1 MGSPNPHPHS
11 QPLSLERLPF
21 HILEHIC
28 AYLPRR
34 SLFSLSLASKICRQ
48 ASTRAQFS
56 RIVLNIR
63 DQEKLSADLE
73 RWNTILG
80 RDSLFGCIR
89 QLVLVGKM
97 AANVRPIVRMASNN
111 VSDSEDEDSYNV
123 GFDPGSPIIRPE
135 YKQVQHEAWLPFVP
149 FLEKLTGLTDVVWAC
164 TNPIPACVLTAL
176 HEHHPTSRLH
186 VRTFSL
192 RSLYQ
197 KWNQL
202 SDIDPDEYLLVTSP
216 CLTSIRTSI
225 LAYNDDGRFSFNG
238 EALEHILRLGYATN
252 LRHLRIYYRCPSGT
266 LSLHQALQAPREP
279 WRGFF
284 RDRPAKQPP
293 ADWKGAQLETLIII
307 GNDSAQTF
315 KTWME
320 CINPSFLRRF
330 EHSWSL
336 SLNGLQ
342 ILVSLAENGQLNSL
356 RHLTLTLNVTDENGY
371 DLAADDSDDIRDR
384 LSAQLFRY
392 LPPLETLTLHGSDI
406 SPETFEKLLSRHGPT
421 LRKLHLPFYDLVKQ
435 PNQDADKIRSIQRHC
450 SRLEDVHLRIRRR
463 HGIAEEVALYRTLGR
478 LPRLRLAKLI
488 LDCTVPSDRNDHF
501 SFDVN
506 EEDRIQ
512 EVCYQLKNL
521 AVDETLARAIYKEV
535 SSSGCAATLERLSL
549 EPNIAHS
556 QVIYCDEFSPW
567 LEWVARSWLITRDVV
582 RDHEA
587 VVREI
592 GVSYN
597 GTEYCREDLEEYVDK
612 NGVDIWST
620 LWPSKGGD
628 WRDEWHSFPLD
639 TEGAEALVP

>member
-28 AYLPRR
+28 TYLPIR
-34 SLFSLSLASKICRQ
+34 SLFSLSLANKICRQ
-48 ASTRAQFS
+48 ASTRARFS

-89 QLVLVGKM
+89 QLVLVGTM
-97 AANVRPIVRMASNN
+97 AANVSDSEDEDSYNVRPIVRMASNN

-123 GFDPGSPIIRPE
+123 GFDPGSPIITPE
-135 YKQVQHEAWLPFVP
+135 YKQVQHEAWLPFVH
-149 FLEKLTGLTDVVWAC
+149 FLEKLPGLTDVVWAC

-197 KWNQL
+197 EWNQL

-238 EALEHILRLGYATN
+238 EALEHILRLGYTTN
-252 LRHLRIYYRCPSGT
+252 LRHLRIYYRSPSGT
-266 LSLHQALQAPREP
+266 LPLRQALQALREP

-284 RDRPAKQPP
+284 RDRPAKQLPV
-293 ADWKGAQLETLIII
+293 DWKGAQLETLIII
-307 GNDSAQTF
+307 GNDSAQMF

-320 CINPSFLRRF
+320 CIMPSFLRRF

-356 RHLTLTLNVTDENGY
+356 RHLTLTLNVTDEDGY
-371 DLAADDSDDIRDR
+371 DLAGTVFQLNSSDT
-384 LSAQLFRY
+384 Y
-392 LPPLETLTLHGSDI
+392 
-406 SPETFEKLLSRHGPT
+406 
-421 LRKLHLPFYDLVKQ
+421 LHL
-435 PNQDADKIRSIQRHC
+435 
-450 SRLEDVHLRIRRR
+450 
-463 HGIAEEVALYRTLGR
+463 
-478 LPRLRLAKLI
+478 KL
-488 LDCTVPSDRNDHF
+488 
-501 SFDVN
+501 
-506 EEDRIQ
+506 
-512 EVCYQLKNL
+512 
-521 AVDETLARAIYKEV
+521 
-535 SSSGCAATLERLSL
+535 
-549 EPNIAHS
+549 
-556 QVIYCDEFSPW
+556 
-567 LEWVARSWLITRDVV
+567 
-582 RDHEA
+582 
-587 VVREI
+587 
-592 GVSYN
+592 
-597 GTEYCREDLEEYVDK
+597 
-612 NGVDIWST
+612 
-620 LWPSKGGD
+620 
-628 WRDEWHSFPLD
+628 
-639 TEGAEALVP
+639 